1 MLRRVHGD
9 PDGLAGPVGG
19 GHVQLSVGHE
29 GTAGLAGRLPCGIMR
44 RHPPTTE
51 TTTMR
56 FHVLAC
62 TLLPL
67 AAMTACA
74 ATGSGT
80 APSKTTLPSG
90 VVFESLAAGS
100 GASPTA
106 TDTVKVNYRGTLADG
121 KEFDSSYKRGQ
132 PLSFPLNRVIPCWT
146 QAVQL
151 MKPGGKARVT
161 CPPQTA
167 YGASGAGGVIPPN
180 ATLTFEIELI
190 SIGG

>member
-1 MLRRVHGD
+1 
-9 PDGLAGPVGG
+9 
-19 GHVQLSVGHE
+19 
-29 GTAGLAGRLPCGIMR
+29 
-44 RHPPTTE
+44 
-51 TTTMR
+51 MR
-56 FHVLAC
+56 FQVLAC

-74 ATGSGT
+74 APPATGT
-80 APSKTTLPSG
+80 APATQVAAAAAPAAATKTTLPSG

-121 KEFDSSYKRGQ
+121 REFDSSYKRGQ
-132 PLSFPLNRVIPCWT
+132 PISFPLNRVIPCWT

-167 YGASGAGGVIPPN
+167 YGERGAGGVIPPN

-190 SIGG
+190 SIGA